1 MTELEFIEE
10 KIKEFD
16 ERYHSNEKVPI
27 KLLDKLEEDYT
38 IQADFRDYLSALS
51 YDYSKPEGVFLRL
64 LFRDFIYNNYDFV
77 DKNCNV
83 EMEK

>member
-16 ERYHSNEKVPI
+16 ERYHSNERVPI

-38 IQADFRDYLSALS
+38 LQADFRDYLNALS

-64 LFRDFIYNNYDFV
+64 LFRDFIYNHYDFV
-77 DKNCNV
+77 DKNCKV

>member
-1 MTELEFIEE
+1 MNEHEFIKE

-38 IQADFRDYLSALS
+38 IQADFREYLSALS

>member
-1 MTELEFIEE
+1 MAELEFIKE

-27 KLLDKLEEDYT
+27 KLLDKLEDDYT
-38 IQADFRDYLSALS
+38 IQADFRDYLNSLS

-64 LFRDFIYNNYDFV
+64 LFRNFIYNNYDFEA
-77 DKNCNV
+77 KNCKV
-83 EMEK
+83 EEE

>member
-27 KLLDKLEEDYT
+27 KLLDELEEDYT

-51 YDYSKPEGVFLRL
+51 YDYPKPEGVFLRL

>member
-1 MTELEFIEE
+1 MSEMEFIAN
-10 KIKEFD
+10 KVKEFD
-16 ERYHSNEKVPI
+16 ERYHSGERVPI
-27 KLLDKLEEDYT
+27 KLLDELEEDYI
-38 IQADFRDYLSALS
+38 IQADFRDYLNALS

-64 LFRDFIYNNYDFV
+64 LFRDFIYNNYDFA

>member
-27 KLLDKLEEDYT
+27 KLLDELEEDYT
-38 IQADFRDYLSALS
+38 IQADFREYLSALS

>member
-1 MTELEFIEE
+1 MAELEFIEE

>member
-10 KIKEFD
+10 KVKEFD

-27 KLLDKLEEDYT
+27 KLLDKLEEDCT
-38 IQADFRDYLSALS
+38 IQADFREYLSALS

>member
-64 LFRDFIYNNYDFV
+64 LFRDFIYNNYEFV

>member
-1 MTELEFIEE
+1 MAELEFIEE

-27 KLLDKLEEDYT
+27 KLLDKLEDDYT
-38 IQADFRDYLSALS
+38 IQADFRDYLNSLS

-64 LFRDFIYNNYDFV
+64 LFRDFIYNNYDFEA
-77 DKNCNV
+77 KNCKV
-83 EMEK
+83 EEE

>member
-10 KIKEFD
+10 KVKEFD

-64 LFRDFIYNNYDFV
+64 LLRDFIYNNYDFGA
-77 DKNCNV
+77 KNCKV
-83 EMEK
+83 EEE

>member
-27 KLLDKLEEDYT
+27 KLLDELEEDYT